1 MMKSKRDHKIQ
12 FRVSLEEARQ
22 IDELAESAGWN
33 RCEYL
38 RMATLYGGGIINPI
52 AMTVGSDKVV
62 LSEERVSAF
71 DEALTEVSGTQR
83 LRGIFR
89 ATQSELRRIDERAR
103 ACGISRSEY
112 VKLCALAQKLPAQVN
127 IPEVNQ
133 SVYIELGR
141 ICGLLNQYLKHLNRG
156 VATLVPPNLLA
167 ELMDQVKLIREQLLG
182 ITSDDC

>member
-1 MMKSKRDHKIQ
+1 MIKSKRDHKIQ

-22 IDELAESAGWN
+22 IDELAKSAGWN

-38 RMATLYGGGIINPI
+38 RMATLSGGGIINPI
-52 AMTVGSDKVV
+52 AVTVESHNPV
-62 LSEERVSAF
+62 LPGLQVSAY
-71 DEALTEVSGTQR
+71 DEALTEASGPQR
-83 LRGIFR
+83 LRGIYR
-89 ATQSELRRIDERAR
+89 ATPSELRMIDERAR
-103 ACGISRSEY
+103 ACGVSRSEY
-112 VKLCALAQKLPAQVN
+112 VRLCALTQKLPTQVN

-141 ICGLLNQYLKHLNRG
+141 ICGLLNQYIKHLNRG

-182 ITSDDC
+182 ITNDDR